1 VGDVSNLVYRD
12 DDEENN
18 PDIDP
23 DSEAQEVSIESVL
36 IPDDEPLP

>member
-1 VGDVSNLVYRD
+1 VSSFIYRD

-18 PDIDP
+18 PDIDL

-36 IPDDEPLP
+36 IQDEEPAP